1 MKFKELK
8 FNNFPIKNNNIN
20 KVSYE
25 DNFDDIHKKSN
36 NISLNDNKKNNDEIV
51 IFG

>member
-8 FNNFPIKNNNIN
+8 FNFPIKNNNIN

-25 DNFDDIHKKSN
+25 DNFDDIK
-36 NISLNDNKKNNDEIV
+36 V
-51 IFG
+51 IILV